1 MGIGNVGKCCRCHCA
16 FRPELGSGS
25 LFVFMIFFSSSFVN
39 RVKYVVLGE
48 RVVKECPI
56 PML

>member
-25 LFVFMIFFSSSFVN
+25 LFVLMFSSSFVN